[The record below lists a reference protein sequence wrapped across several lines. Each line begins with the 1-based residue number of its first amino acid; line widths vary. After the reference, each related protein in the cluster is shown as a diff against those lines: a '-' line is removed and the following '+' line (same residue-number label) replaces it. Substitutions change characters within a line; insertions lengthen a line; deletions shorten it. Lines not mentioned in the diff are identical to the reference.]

1 MSKADP
7 EKEFELENK
16 LIEEMPPAPQAAKS
30 NASAETL
37 AGTRNAEAVSRL
49 SEEPV
54 KEEGAGSNSKQTSDA
69 REQPGQLKM
78 ELDKY
83 KDIALRSVADLDNY
97 RKRMAREKDDA
108 IRYANASFLE
118 RLIPILDNF
127 DLGLQ
132 AAKGGGSQSAV
143 IDGMTMVFKQ
153 LQEFLAS
160 CGVET
165 IDATGDHFDPNL
177 HEALAQEENAQ
188 VEEGVVIRQL
198 RKGYKL
204 KDRLIRPA
212 NVVVSKGV
220 PAGEDSAKTGANPQE
235 SRESRGDELIAG

>member
-16 LIEEMPPAPQAAKS
+16 SIEERPSGPQAAE
-30 NASAETL
+30 ASASLEGS
-37 AGTRNAEAVSRL
+37 GTRNPETASRL
-49 SEEPV
+49 NEGPV
-54 KEEGAGSNSKQTSDA
+54 KEEGAGTNLKQTGDL
-69 REQPGQLKM
+69 REQLAQLRA
-78 ELDKY
+78 ELEKY

-108 IRYANASFLE
+108 IRYANANFLE

-132 AAKGGGSQSAV
+132 AAKTGGNQSAV
-143 IDGMTMVFKQ
+143 TDGMTMVFKQ
-153 LQEFLAS
+153 LQDFLAS

-165 IDATGDHFDPNL
+165 IDATGEHFDPNL
-177 HEALAQEENAQ
+177 HEAIAQEENAE

-212 NVVVSKGV
+212 NVVVSKGMRV
-220 PAGEDSAKTGANPQE
+220 GEDSAKAGA
-235 SRESRGDELIAG
+235 ST

>member
-1 MSKADP
+1 MSEVDP
-7 EKEFELENK
+7 EKEFELEDK
-16 LIEEMPPAPQAAKS
+16 MDDETPAAAQAAKPS
-30 NASAETL
+30 ASFEMS
-37 AGTRNAEAVSRL
+37 AGARNPEPTSRL
-49 SEEPV
+49 TGEPV
-54 KEEGAGSNSKQTSDA
+54 KEEDAGMNIKQTGDT
-69 REQPGQLKM
+69 REQVGQLKT

-118 RLIPILDNF
+118 RLIPILDSF

-132 AAKGGGSQSAV
+132 AAKAGGTQSAV

-153 LQEFLAS
+153 LQDFLVS

-165 IDATGDHFDPNL
+165 IDATGEHFDPNV
-177 HEALAQEENAQ
+177 HEAIAQEENSE
-188 VEEGVVIRQL
+188 VEDGIVIRQL
-198 RKGYKL
+198 RKGYRL

-220 PAGEDSAKTGANPQE
+220 HVGEDSAKAGA
-235 SRESRGDELIAG
+235 ST

>member
-16 LIEEMPPAPQAAKS
+16 LIEETPTAPQAAKS
-30 NASAETL
+30 SAPVEIS
-37 AGTRNAEAVSRL
+37 AGTGNPETASLL
-49 SEEPV
+49 SDEPV
-54 KEEGAGSNSKQTSDA
+54 KEEGAGTNFKQTSDA
-69 REQPGQLKM
+69 VEQLGQMKM

-108 IRYANASFLE
+108 IRYANANFLE

-132 AAKGGGSQSAV
+132 AAKAGGSQTAV

-165 IDATGDHFDPNL
+165 IDATGEHFDPNL
-177 HEALAQEENAQ
+177 HEAIAQEENAE
-188 VEEGVVIRQL
+188 VKDGVVIRQL

-220 PAGEDSAKTGANPQE
+220 PVGEDSAKAGA
-235 SRESRGDELIAG
+235 ST

>member
-1 MSKADP
+1 MSKVDP
-7 EKEFELENK
+7 DKESELENK
-16 LIEEMPPAPQAAKS
+16 LIEEAPTAPQAAKS
-30 NASAETL
+30 SASSEAPAGARNPET
-37 AGTRNAEAVSRL
+37 ASRL

-54 KEEGAGSNSKQTSDA
+54 KEEGAETNFKQTSDG
-69 REQPGQLKM
+69 RDQLGQMKM
-78 ELDKY
+78 ELEKY

-97 RKRMAREKDDA
+97 RKRMAREMDDA
-108 IRYANASFLE
+108 IRYANANFLE

-132 AAKGGGSQSAV
+132 AAKAGGSQSAV
-143 IDGMTMVFKQ
+143 IDGMTMVFKP
-153 LQEFLAS
+153 LQEFLVS

-165 IDATGDHFDPNL
+165 IDATGEHFDPNL
-177 HEALAQEENAQ
+177 HEAIAQEENAEI
-188 VEEGVVIRQL
+188 EEGVVIRQL

-220 PAGEDSAKTGANPQE
+220 RVDEDSAKAGA
-235 SRESRGDELIAG
+235 GT